1 MYINPKTQKQCFFCT
16 SNIKYIDYKGADQL
30 KKYLNPQCKILARRK
45 SGCCA
50 KHQRELTQAI
60 KRARIIGFLPFTNK

>member
-1 MYINPKTQKQCFFCT
+1 MNTQTQKQCFFCT
-16 SNIKYIDYKGADQL
+16 SNVKYIDYKSADHL
-30 KKYLNPQCKILARRK
+30 KKYLNPQGKILARRK

-60 KRARIIGFLPFTNK
+60 KRSRIIGLLPFTTK